1 MNMKKNLTQKKVIRE
16 LKENR
21 EVLKKYTVKKI
32 GLFGSFVQNRQK
44 VSSDIDFV
52 VEFNK
57 PSFDNLI
64 GLIDYLEK
72 LFDRKV
78 DVLTSEGVKNI
89 RVKKVAEDIKR
100 NLIYA

>member
-1 MNMKKNLTQKKVIRE
+1 MKKNLTQKKVIRE
-16 LKENR
+16 LNENR

-32 GLFGSFVQNRQK
+32 ALFGSFVQNRQK
-44 VSSDIDFV
+44 GRSDIDFV
-52 VEFNK
+52 VEFKK
-57 PSFDNLI
+57 PSFDNFI

-72 LFDRKV
+72 LFGRQV

-100 NLIYA
+100 NLVYA

>member
-1 MNMKKNLTQKKVIRE
+1 MKKNLTQKKVIRE

-72 LFDRKV
+72 LFGRKV

>member
-1 MNMKKNLTQKKVIRE
+1 MRE

>member
-1 MNMKKNLTQKKVIRE
+1 
-16 LKENR
+16 
-21 EVLKKYTVKKI
+21 
-32 GLFGSFVQNRQK
+32 
-44 VSSDIDFV
+44 
-52 VEFNK
+52 
-57 PSFDNLI
+57 LI

>member
-72 LFDRKV
+72 LFGRKV